1 MKIAVIS
8 DTHRIKKYMELSKKY
23 IQEADV
29 LIHLGDDSEDIK
41 EFTKDFKGEI
51 YGVSGNCDRIGEYPK
66 EQLLVLEG
74 KKIFITHGDIYGVK
88 SNLINIYFKG
98 RELEADIILFGHTHI
113 PLIEEQD
120 GIYLMN
126 PGSVSLPRINKR
138 YIGMIELEKENKP
151 NIYLKLLK

>member
-8 DTHRIKKYMELSKKY
+8 DTHRIKKYIELAKKY
-23 IQEADV
+23 IEEADV

-41 EFTKDFKGEI
+41 ELAKDFKGQT
-51 YGVSGNCDRIGEYPK
+51 YVVSGNCDRVGAYPK

-88 SNLINIYFKG
+88 SNLINIYYKG
-98 RELEADIILFGHTHI
+98 RELEADIILFGHTHV
-113 PLIEEQD
+113 PLIEEKE

-138 YIGMIELEKENKP
+138 YIGIIELEKENKP
-151 NIYLKLLK
+151 NIYLKHLK